1 MSITN
6 LPDPELLRAKLKLR
20 HFQSQN
26 LLTTKYPKIAGL
38 ITSAS
43 KVLASGAAITGLSL
57 SPAGGIN
64 SLIAATSPH
73 AIISPLDL
81 EKSFRD
87 KLQETLPK
95 ETVPLSEDQE
105 NNISELIHTRYGI
118 HAYAKLEG
126 NRLNDCYGLI
136 GAEQH
141 LPRYPGDNVYQH
153 EQLKEAG
160 ITPGRGA
167 WGYFS
172 WKKDQLTPDLIEKE
186 KYYVAVQTL
195 YLDDWTER
203 LSYYRDWFK
212 YRKVVVINPKSGRA
226 IVAVIADAGPSWWT
240 GKKFGGSPEVMDYLK
255 SVDGKQKGPVIL
267 FFVDDP
273 TNLVPLGPLEQNLEG
288 QNIKLLT

>member
-1 MSITN
+1 MDTD
-6 LPDPELLRAKLKLR
+6 LELLRNKLKLR
-20 HFQSQN
+20 HLQSQN
-26 LLTTKYPKIAGL
+26 LLAAHFPKIAGL
-38 ITSAS
+38 LTSAS

-57 SPAGGIN
+57 SPAGGLN
-64 SLIAATSPH
+64 SFMVTASPQ

-81 EKSFRD
+81 ERSFRE
-87 KLQETLPK
+87 KLLGVLPK
-95 ETVPLSEDQE
+95 EVTPLSEDQE
-105 NNISELIHTRYGI
+105 KSVSELIHERYGI
-118 HAYAKLEG
+118 HASAVLEG
-126 NRLNDCYGLI
+126 NRLNDSYGII

-141 LPRYPGDNVYQH
+141 LPRFPGDTAYQH
-153 EQLKEAG
+153 EILPNAG
-160 ITPGRGA
+160 ITSGRGA
-167 WGYFS
+167 WGYFAWS
-172 WKKDQLTPDLIEKE
+172 KDQLTPDLVEKE

-195 YLDDWTER
+195 YMDDWSER

-212 YRKVVVINPKSGRA
+212 YRKVVVVNPRSGRA

-273 TNLVPLGPLEQNLEG
+273 GNQVPLGPLEQNLEG